1 MAKMN
6 LLAALQAALEATKDY
21 VDDNHYNQT
30 EVDALLDTKSDEGH
44 THNYLPL
51 SGGTIESAE
60 FAPLKIKNAGSDSLL
75 LDTTTDDLG
84 QSSNYFF
91 QLPYTLDIKV
101 GETYTLV
108 SGDRTVTTVCKTGS
122 DNDTVL
128 EFWNAGSGIDV
139 MVRANYNGSKGAYE
153 KNTTYVAHMYNPV
166 PDFKIYAPSTG
177 DTTSGPAISFE
188 NGDDPLGHLCI
199 EERNG
204 SFLRY
209 NSNASSSYTI
219 IDEEN
224 YSNIINCES
233 IGAAKA
239 DHGTHVTYATNAP
252 KANGTAAVGSINRV
266 AREDHIHPLQ
276 TSVSGNAGSANKVN
290 QSLIIKLNSGET
302 EGTDLFTFNGSAAKT
317 IDLTPDS
324 LGLSAAG
331 HSHDDIYYTETEINT
346 KLGEVQ
352 DNIQSAIDGYKGAID
367 GAKKELQ
374 TAINNEA
381 TSRSNA
387 DNALDARLDVL
398 EGSGAGS
405 VAKALSDAKSYADT
419 KVAALVD
426 SAPGTLDTLNELAAA
441 LGNDPNFATT
451 IATQIGKKADKSH
464 GNHVPTTQTAN
475 NAVFLRNDNTWATIT
490 PTNIGAAAAEH
501 GTHVTYDDTNKP
513 KAAGTAAC
521 GTSGKVARADHV
533 HPLQTSVSGNAGS
546 ANKVNNALSIQLNGG
561 TATTF
566 DGSAVKSI
574 NITPASI
581 GAAAAHSHDAYV
593 NKNAFANIK
602 VGETTVAADAVQDTV
617 ELVAG
622 TNVTITPDATNDKI
636 TIAAKDTVYT
646 HPNSGATAGSYGPS
660 ANATPGYGSTFNVPY
675 LTVNAAGHVTAIS
688 TKTVKIPALNNTWR
702 GVQDNLTSTAA
713 DQSLSANQG
722 KVLKGLVDGKAD
734 MIEDT
739 ELTAMLTT
747 VFGS

>member
-1 MAKMN
+1 M
-6 LLAALQAALEATKDY
+6 
-21 VDDNHYNQT
+21 H
-30 EVDALLDTKSDEGH
+30 
-44 THNYLPL
+44 
-51 SGGTIESAE
+51 
-60 FAPLKIKNAGSDSLL
+60 
-75 LDTTTDDLG
+75 
-84 QSSNYFF
+84 
-91 QLPYTLDIKV
+91 
-101 GETYTLV
+101 
-108 SGDRTVTTVCKTGS
+108 
-122 DNDTVL
+122 
-128 EFWNAGSGIDV
+128 
-139 MVRANYNGSKGAYE
+139 
-153 KNTTYVAHMYNPV
+153 PV
-166 PDFKIYAPSTG
+166 
-177 DTTSGPAISFE
+177 
-188 NGDDPLGHLCI
+188 
-199 EERNG
+199 
-204 SFLRY
+204 
-209 NSNASSSYTI
+209 
-219 IDEEN
+219 
-224 YSNIINCES
+224 
-233 IGAAKA
+233 
-239 DHGTHVTYATNAP
+239 
-252 KANGTAAVGSINRV
+252 
-266 AREDHIHPLQ
+266 Q

-290 QSLIIKLNSGET
+290 NSLTIKLNSGET

-331 HSHDDIYYTETEINT
+331 HNHDDIYYTETEINT

-352 DNIQSAIDGYKGAID
+352 DDIQAAIDGYVGAIA
-367 GAKKELQ
+367 GAKSDLQ
-374 TAINNEA
+374 DAINDEA
-381 TSRSNA
+381 TSRVNA
-387 DNALDARLDVL
+387 DNALDARLDKL

-426 SAPGTLDTLNELAAA
+426 SAPGTLDTLNELAEA
-441 LGNDPNFATT
+441 LGDDPNFATT
-451 IATQIGKKADKSH
+451 IATQIGEKADKSH

-475 NAVFLRNDNTWATIT
+475 NATFLRNDNTWQKVT
-490 PTNIGAAAAEH
+490 PANIGAAAAEH

-533 HPLQTSVSGNAGS
+533 HPLQTTVSGNAGS

-566 DGSAVKSI
+566 DGSADKSI

-622 TNVTITPDATNDKI
+622 TNVTITTDATKDKI
-636 TIAAKDTVYT
+636 TITSKDTVYT
-646 HPNSGATAGSYGPS
+646 HPNSVATAGSYGPS

-688 TKTVKIPALNNTWR
+688 TKTVKIPASDNTWR

>member
-209 NSNASSSYTI
+209 NSDASSSYTI